1 MKKNGSGSFLPA
13 SPLLIIMLYFTGNI
27 LTGFDLTNI
36 NKDGLSLIKQGE
48 ISLTINFKQQLT
60 EPVNVIV
67 FTVDQ
72 TLLTIDSQNNVAIS
86 T

>member
-1 MKKNGSGSFLPA
+1 MLVKKYIGKKTI
-13 SPLLIIMLYFTGNI
+13 IIMLYFTGNV

-48 ISLTINFKQQLT
+48 VSITINFKEQLT

-72 TLLTIDSQNNVAIS
+72 TLLTIDAHNNVSI
-86 T
+86 TP

>member
-1 MKKNGSGSFLPA
+1 
-13 SPLLIIMLYFTGNI
+13 MLYFTGNV

-48 ISLTINFKQQLT
+48 VSITINFKEQLT

-72 TLLTIDSQNNVAIS
+72 TLLTIDAQNNVSI
-86 T
+86 TP

>member
-1 MKKNGSGSFLPA
+1 
-13 SPLLIIMLYFTGNI
+13 MLYFTGNI

-36 NKDGLSLIKQGE
+36 NKDGLSLIKRGE
-48 ISLTINFKQQLT
+48 ASIEITFKEQLN

-72 TLLTIDSQNNVAIS
+72 TLLTIDSQNNVSI
-86 T
+86 TP

>member
-1 MKKNGSGSFLPA
+1 
-13 SPLLIIMLYFTGNI
+13 MLYFTGNV

-48 ISLTINFKQQLT
+48 VSITINFKEQLT

-72 TLLTIDSQNNVAIS
+72 TLLTIDAHNNVSI
-86 T
+86 TP

>member
-1 MKKNGSGSFLPA
+1 
-13 SPLLIIMLYFTGNI
+13 MLYFTGNI

-36 NKDGLSLIKQGE
+36 NKDGLSLIKRGE
-48 ISLTINFKQQLT
+48 ASIEITFKEQLA

>member
-1 MKKNGSGSFLPA
+1 M
-13 SPLLIIMLYFTGNI
+13 YFTGNI

-48 ISLTINFKQQLT
+48 VSIEITFKEELA
-60 EPVNVIV
+60 EPVNVFV

>member
-1 MKKNGSGSFLPA
+1 M
-13 SPLLIIMLYFTGNI
+13 YFTGNI

-48 ISLTINFKQQLT
+48 VSIEITFKEELA

>member
-1 MKKNGSGSFLPA
+1 MLVKKYIGKKTI
-13 SPLLIIMLYFTGNI
+13 IIMLYFTGNV

-48 ISLTINFKQQLT
+48 VSITINFKEQLT

-72 TLLTIDSQNNVAIS
+72 TLLTIDSQNNVSI
-86 T
+86 TP

>member
-1 MKKNGSGSFLPA
+1 
-13 SPLLIIMLYFTGNI
+13 MLYFTGNI

-36 NKDGLSLIKQGE
+36 NKDGLSLIKRGE
-48 ISLTINFKQQLT
+48 ASIEITFKEQLN

-72 TLLTIDSQNNVAIS
+72 TLLTIDAQNNVAITS
-86 T
+86 

>member
-1 MKKNGSGSFLPA
+1 
-13 SPLLIIMLYFTGNI
+13 MLYFTGNI

-48 ISLTINFKQQLT
+48 ASITINFKEQLA

-67 FTVDQ
+67 FAVDQ
-72 TLLTIDSQNNVAIS
+72 TLLTIDANNNVSIS

>member
-1 MKKNGSGSFLPA
+1 
-13 SPLLIIMLYFTGNI
+13 MLYFTGNI

-48 ISLTINFKQQLT
+48 ASITINFKEQLT

-72 TLLTIDSQNNVAIS
+72 TLLTIYSQNNVSI
-86 T
+86 TP

>member
-1 MKKNGSGSFLPA
+1 
-13 SPLLIIMLYFTGNI
+13 MLYFTGNI

-48 ISLTINFKQQLT
+48 VSIEITFKEELP

>member
-1 MKKNGSGSFLPA
+1 M
-13 SPLLIIMLYFTGNI
+13 YFTGNI

-36 NKDGLSLIKQGE
+36 NKDGLSLIKRGE
-48 ISLTINFKQQLT
+48 ASIEITFKEQLN

-72 TLLTIDSQNNVAIS
+72 TLLTIDAQNNVAITS
-86 T
+86 